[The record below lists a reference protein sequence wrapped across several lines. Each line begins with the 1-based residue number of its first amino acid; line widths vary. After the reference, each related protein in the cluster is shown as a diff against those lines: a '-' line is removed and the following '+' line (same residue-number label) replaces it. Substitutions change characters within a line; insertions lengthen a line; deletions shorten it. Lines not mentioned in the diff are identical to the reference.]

1 MFLPSKLLNIL
12 RELPP
17 PLMAIS
23 LMAVAAILFVAM
35 HTVVRSM
42 SGQLHPFE
50 IAFFRAFLGL
60 FVLLPFV
67 FKDNFSILKTKNIK
81 LHSLRGILNA
91 GAMLCFFY
99 GLSITPLAQV
109 TALGFSA
116 PLFAT
121 VLAVIFLGEVV
132 RVRRWTAIIIGFLGT
147 MIILRPGMVDLGI
160 GPLLI
165 VISAAIWSVALMVI
179 KVMTRTDSSVTI
191 SFYASIFL
199 SPLVFFAAF
208 PFWEL
213 PSWEQLGWM
222 FLLAALGTFA
232 QTLMNQSL
240 KLADTSVVMPVDFS
254 KMIWATLLGFVFFDE
269 VPDFYTWVG
278 AILIFGS
285 TTYIAIRES
294 RLKKVSGIKTRV

>member
-1 MFLPSKLLNIL
+1 
-12 RELPP
+12 
-17 PLMAIS
+17 MAIA

-191 SFYASIFL
+191 SFYASVFL

-294 RLKKVSGIKTRV
+294 RLKQVSGIKTRV